1 MDEQQAP
8 APQDQPAGQSP
19 PPGAPLPP
27 PQDTPQD
34 TSRPP
39 YGAPAPPGYG
49 QTGPPLP
56 PGYGQHPGS
65 GTQPGYGRPPVAYSG
80 GGPISP
86 SDARMWSM
94 LAHLGGTFLSF
105 LVPLVIF
112 LVFKDRDLFVRRH
125 SAAALNFHITLAIAY
140 IVLAI
145 TVIGLLAIPFLWVA
159 SLVFTILAAI
169 AASDGRDYQYPMSLK
184 LVH

>member
-1 MDEQQAP
+1 MDDQHAP
-8 APQDQPAGQSP
+8 PPQDQPAGQSP

-27 PQDTPQD
+27 QDTPQD
-34 TSRPP
+34 TPRPP
-39 YGAPAPPGYG
+39 YGAPGYG
-49 QTGPPLP
+49 QTPPPLP
-56 PGYGQHPGS
+56 PGYAQHPGY
-65 GTQPGYGRPPVAYSG
+65 GPQPGYGRPPAPYPG

-86 SDARMWSM
+86 SDARMWAM
-94 LAHLGGTFLSF
+94 LGHLGGTFLSF

-112 LVFKDRDLFVRRH
+112 VVFKDRDLFVRRH

-145 TVIGLLAIPFLWVA
+145 TVIGLLLIPFLWVA
-159 SLVFTILAAI
+159 SLVLTILASI
-169 AASDGRDYQYPMSLK
+169 AANDGRDYQYPMSLK

>member
-1 MDEQQAP
+1 MDDQQAP
-8 APQDQPAGQSP
+8 APQDQPAGQP
-19 PPGAPLPP
+19 PHPGAPP

-34 TSRPP
+34 TPRPP
-39 YGAPAPPGYG
+39 YGAPAQPGYG
-49 QTGPPLP
+49 QTAHPLP
-56 PGYGQHPGS
+56 PGYGQHPGY
-65 GTQPGYGRPPVAYSG
+65 GPQPGYGRPPVPYSG

-86 SDARMWSM
+86 SDARMWSI
-94 LAHLGGTFLSF
+94 LAHVGGTFLSF

-112 LVFKDRDLFVRRH
+112 LVFKDRDLFVRRY

-145 TVIGLLAIPFLWVA
+145 TVIGLLVIPFLWVA
-159 SLVFTILAAI
+159 SLVFTILASI

>member
-1 MDEQQAP
+1 MDDQQAS

-34 TSRPP
+34 TPRPA
-39 YGAPAPPGYG
+39 YGAPAQPGYDAQPGYG
-49 QTGPPLP
+49 QPTPPLP
-56 PGYGQHPGS
+56 PGYGP
-65 GTQPGYGRPPVAYSG
+65 QPGYGRPPAPYSG
-80 GGPISP
+80 GGPIAP
-86 SDARMWSM
+86 SDARLWSM
-94 LAHLGGTFLSF
+94 LAQLGGTFLSF

-112 LVFKDRDLFVRRH
+112 VVFKDRDLFVRRH

-145 TVIGLLAIPFLWVA
+145 TVIGLLLIPFLWVA
-159 SLVFTILAAI
+159 SLVLTILASI

>member
-1 MDEQQAP
+1 MDDQQAP
-8 APQDQPAGQSP
+8 APQDQPAGQPP

-27 PQDTPQD
+27 PMPPQDTPQD
-34 TSRPP
+34 TPRPP

-49 QTGPPLP
+49 QTAPPLP
-56 PGYGQHPGS
+56 PGYGP
-65 GTQPGYGRPPVAYSG
+65 QPGYGRPPVPYPG

-86 SDARMWSM
+86 SDARMWSI

-145 TVIGLLAIPFLWVA
+145 TVIGLLVIPFLWVA
-159 SLVFTILAAI
+159 SLVFTILASI
-169 AASDGRDYQYPMSLK
+169 AAGDGRDYQYPLSLK

>member
-1 MDEQQAP
+1 MDDQQAP
-8 APQDQPAGQSP
+8 APQDQPAGQPP
-19 PPGAPLPP
+19 PPGAPPR
-27 PQDTPQD
+27 QDTPQD
-34 TSRPP
+34 TPRPP
-39 YGAPAPPGYG
+39 YGAPPPGYG
-49 QTGPPLP
+49 QAAPPLP
-56 PGYGQHPGS
+56 PGYGQ
-65 GTQPGYGRPPVAYSG
+65 QPGYGRPPVPYAG
-80 GGPISP
+80 GGPITP
-86 SDARMWSM
+86 SDARMWSI

-145 TVIGLLAIPFLWVA
+145 TVIGLLVIPFLWLA
-159 SLVFTILAAI
+159 SLVFTILASI